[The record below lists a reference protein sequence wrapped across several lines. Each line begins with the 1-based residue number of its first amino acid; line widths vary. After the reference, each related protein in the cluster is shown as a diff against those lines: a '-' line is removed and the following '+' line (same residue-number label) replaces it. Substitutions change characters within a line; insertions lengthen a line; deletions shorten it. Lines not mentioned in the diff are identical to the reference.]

1 MSFWMRGSTVLL
13 LLAGLFGAAIPY
25 YEVIP
30 EAMLGD
36 IVSLMEHCDAAE
48 LRAHVRME
56 LVKEGISVVQLDIL
70 DAAELLL
77 QVEEFSAEPLALG
90 EKESDQQYLPAA
102 SSDEDSVVPWEMMPQ
117 PEIMRLADDA
127 YYGNGHAPGHPGTSP
142 LLGSE
147 VAFERLISKA
157 QSLGRVCDSFFQTDL
172 SLVQPRRV
180 LRALTAAIMFDD
192 PNVFNHL
199 TQALD
204 FSKCSGMDSD
214 MAALFRAA
222 TFPASSVE
230 YLDDLLGQPS
240 FTAVQLVHSMLD
252 YKNAHLHQCF
262 AKHCSG
268 RITRSMGR
276 LLLLVEVEPSLRA
289 YWDTRDTGLIMQPEF
304 WNVAA
309 AEMDTGVMEHFS
321 DSRFEIHALYSR
333 SGQPIPLAQFP
344 TVELLRKRFERLAQ
358 VCDMQRRFAILH
370 VDKVSW
376 RVTLLKSPNPAG
388 PHFLL
393 HTEAGMAAAPMGAHA
408 KSEGLRVVEYDLAVG
423 DIIIG
428 ATESIMSQA
437 RELASLDFASCVS
450 SEQAM
455 LQLLSVAPASQLRS
469 QFLLGRI
476 APGMLGD
483 SDSSDEDSREC
494 VVPLEPD
501 EEPGSS
507 GSGSGA
513 MEN

>member
-1 MSFWMRGSTVLL
+1 MSCWMRGSTVLL

-25 YEVIP
+25 YDVIP

-36 IVSLMEHCDAAE
+36 IMSLMEHCDAAE

-56 LVKEGISVVQLDIL
+56 LIKEGISVVQLDIL

-77 QVEEFSAEPLALG
+77 QGGESHAEPLALG
-90 EKESDQQYLPAA
+90 REESDEQYLSAA
-102 SSDEDSVVPWEMMPQ
+102 TS
-117 PEIMRLADDA
+117 DDA
-127 YYGNGHAPGHPGTSP
+127 HYGNGHAPRHPSTSP

-147 VAFERLISKA
+147 PAFERLIAKA
-157 QSLGRVCDSFFQTDL
+157 QSLGRVCDFFFQTDL

-180 LRALTAAIMFDD
+180 LRALTAAVMFDD

-204 FSKCSGMDSD
+204 FSKCSGMDSEV
-214 MAALFRAA
+214 ATLFRAA
-222 TFPASSVE
+222 TLPAASVE
-230 YLDDLLGQPS
+230 YLDDLLGHPS
-240 FTAVQLVHSMLD
+240 FTAVQLVHSMLN

-262 AKHCSG
+262 AKHCSS

-276 LLLLVEVEPSLRA
+276 LLLLAEVEPSLRA

-309 AEMDTGVMEHFS
+309 AEMDTGVIEHFS
-321 DSRFEIHALYSR
+321 DSRVEIHALYSR
-333 SGQPIPLAQFP
+333 SGQVIPLAQFP

-370 VDKVSW
+370 VDKVG
-376 RVTLLKSPNPAG
+376 RRATLLKSPNPAG

-393 HTEAGMAAAPMGAHA
+393 HTEAGMAVALMGAHA

-437 RELASLDFASCVS
+437 HELASLDFASCVS

-455 LQLLSVAPASQLRS
+455 LQLLSVVPATQFRS

-476 APGMLGD
+476 APGMLED
-483 SDSSDEDSREC
+483 PVSDSRDEDSREL

-501 EEPGSS
+501 EEPAST
-507 GSGSGA
+507 GSGSSVL
-513 MEN
+513 EN